1 MKAAL
6 NKSEALD
13 SVKPSEILARRRLS
27 ALSKPA
33 RMNFSTENY
42 YFRECKEK
50 QHILIKIWKKKKFWR
65 DQGRRRLKIYHQL

>member
-13 SVKPSEILARRRLS
+13 SVKPSEILARRGLS
-27 ALSKPA
+27 GRSKLA

-42 YFRECKEK
+42 YFSECKEK
-50 QHILIKIWKKKKFWR
+50 QHILIKIWR
-65 DQGRRRLKIYHQL
+65 DQSRRRLKIYQQL

>member
-13 SVKPSEILARRRLS
+13 SVKPSEILARRLS
-27 ALSKPA
+27 GLSKRS

-42 YFRECKEK
+42 YFREYKEK
-50 QHILIKIWKKKKFWR
+50 QHILIKIWR
-65 DQGRRRLKIYHQL
+65 DQSRRRLKIYHQL